1 VTLVTSYFDMRS
13 GLSSGSISID
23 VAYPSPGQVC
33 LTVSGEVDLASSGH
47 LDEAVRRVLD
57 EHRPAGVELELS
69 GVNLLDSTG
78 VRSLLLA
85 QSAAEAAGCRLAVT
99 NPQPRVHRV
108 LAITAV
114 LERLGLP
121 PEP

>member
-1 VTLVTSYFDMRS
+1 VTLVASNFDTRS
-13 GLSSGSISID
+13 GLGSDSISID
-23 VAYPSPGQVC
+23 VTCPSPGQVR
-33 LTVSGEVDLASSGH
+33 LAVSGEVDLASSGQ
-47 LDEAVRRVLD
+47 LDDAVRHVLD

-69 GVNLLDSTG
+69 GVSLLDSTG

-85 QSAAEAAGCRLAVT
+85 HSAAEAAGCRLVVT

-121 PEP
+121 PQA